1 MFSMHLQV
9 PMLISLGV
17 AAWTLLTWINVS
29 SVAPLR
35 NWHYEFFVVQH
46 VLAWMGFIIAVLY
59 HVPFASPKMYIYL
72 PIGAYLFDR
81 LISIL
86 RFVYNNSRIGRATII
101 ALPGGVS
108 KVQIKSSR
116 LTRWAPGQHA
126 FITIPRFGGHQTHP
140 ATILSTPKSHDGDLV
155 FIMKAHKGFT
165 SRLLASATSSA
176 IPRTTSRESQ
186 EKGSFFA
193 ASSVEGG
200 IPQPKHYIALVS
212 GPYGSSHL
220 DFATF
225 DSVMLIAGST
235 GITFNLPLL
244 LDISTRAQKRPLPIR
259 KLMFIWIVK
268 SSTWTS
274 WVADEL
280 RSAAE
285 SLRSTGTELAIK
297 IFVTKDD
304 TLTDATTTTL
314 PDTPTGIVHGEMQ
327 VMSTQAG
334 TLSRDCSCTDLR
346 TCACVADVVPVITPT
361 SRGTSSPH
369 KESFTITTTTMAL
382 PRPPAFANPVRTASS
397 SIYSVNSLPQL
408 AEKEKAQHMADIV
421 EDKPQV
427 TTTETVLALPNATP
441 LRVKGLDFATLHA
454 GRPALEELIARF
466 VGQAEGEVGIG
477 VCGPLGL
484 NGRIRNAVQG
494 KGAYLHVE
502 GFGW

>member
-1 MFSMHLQV
+1 MN
-9 PMLISLGV
+9 ISS
-17 AAWTLLTWINVS
+17 T
-29 SVAPLR
+29 APLR

-46 VLAWMGFIIAVLY
+46 VLTWMGFIIAVLY
-59 HVPFASPKMYIYL
+59 HVPFASPKIYIYL

-86 RFVYNNSRIGRATII
+86 RFTYNNTRVPRATIT

-108 KVQIKSSR
+108 KVQIKSSL
-116 LTRWAPGQHA
+116 LTRWSPGQHA

-165 SRLLASATSSA
+165 SRLLAAASSST
-176 IPRTTSRESQ
+176 IPRTSSRDSQ
-186 EKGSFFA
+186 EKGSLSA
-193 ASSVEGG
+193 TSSVERG
-200 IPQPKHYIALVS
+200 IPEPKHHIALIS

-235 GITFNLPLL
+235 GITFTLPLL
-244 LDISTRAQKRPLPIR
+244 LDISTRAQKRLLPLR
-259 KLMFIWIVK
+259 KFTFIWIVK

-274 WVADEL
+274 WISDEL
-280 RSAAE
+280 RSAVE
-285 SLRSTGTELAIK
+285 CLRGTRTELEIK

-304 TLTDATTTTL
+304 TLTDATTTNL
-314 PDTPTGIVHGEMQ
+314 PATPPGIAYGEVQ
-327 VMSTQAG
+327 VISTRPG
-334 TLSRDCSCTDLR
+334 TLSSNCSCTDLR
-346 TCACVADVVPVITPT
+346 TCACVANVVPVAMPANRDTA
-361 SRGTSSPH
+361 SLR
-369 KESFTITTTTMAL
+369 KESFAITTTTVAL
-382 PRPPAFANPVRTASS
+382 PRHPAFATPNRTASS
-397 SIYSVNSLPQL
+397 SIYSVNSLPQVM
-408 AEKEKAQHMADIV
+408 EMNRAQSLTKIA

-427 TTTETVLALPNATP
+427 TTTETVLALPDSTP
-441 LRVKGLDFATLHA
+441 LKVKGLDFATLHA
-454 GRPALEELIARF
+454 GRPVLEELVPRF

-484 NGRIRNAVQG
+484 NGRVRKAVQG
-494 KGAYLHVE
+494 QGVYLHVE